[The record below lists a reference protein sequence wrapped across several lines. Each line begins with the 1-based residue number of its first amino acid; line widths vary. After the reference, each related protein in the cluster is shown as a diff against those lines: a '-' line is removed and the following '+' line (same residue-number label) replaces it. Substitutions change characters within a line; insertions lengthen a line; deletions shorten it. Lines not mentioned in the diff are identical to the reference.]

1 MKKMLVPLDGSPTS
15 ETALPVA
22 LRIAK
27 GGEYGVILLSVWEAL
42 EGPPGSDIVGEEDL
56 SQQGV
61 EYLRT
66 YLRGVSERSEAAG
79 LICAME
85 VRCGHPAVEILT
97 AISDLDV
104 AMVALSTHGRRARAG
119 RRGSVADK
127 VLRASTVPVLAV
139 GPRALGNAPPVHL
152 RRLLVPLD
160 GSAASESSVGVALDL
175 AGTLHAGICLLSV
188 VPRLFDHYGP
198 GLPKDYITDLDR
210 RRKDDATTYL
220 QRLQSKCPEFIT
232 ETHVLIG
239 LPQVE
244 LPAFL
249 ERSPHD
255 LVVMAS
261 RSRYRADLWTVGGV
275 ADLMIEG
282 PLPVVIVPPTAA

>member
-1 MKKMLVPLDGSPTS
+1 MKKMLVPLDGSQAS
-15 ETALPVA
+15 EAALSVA
-22 LRIAK
+22 LSIAR
-27 GGEYGVILLSVWEAL
+27 GGEYGVILLSVWETL
-42 EGPPGSDIVGEEDL
+42 EGPPGPDMAGQEDL
-56 SQQGV
+56 SRQGV
-61 EYLRT
+61 EFLRT
-66 YLRGVSERSEAAG
+66 YLRGVSDRAKDAG
-79 LICAME
+79 LTCE
-85 VRCGHPAVEILT
+85 TQVRSGHPAVEILT
-97 AISDLDV
+97 AIGDLDV
-104 AMVALSTHGRRARAG
+104 AMVALSTHGRRAKAG

-139 GPRALGNAPPVHL
+139 GPWALTNAPPVQF

-160 GSAASESSVGVALDL
+160 GSAASESSLGPALDL
-175 AGTLHAGICLLSV
+175 AGTLQAEIGLLSV

-198 GLPKDYITDLDR
+198 GLPKDYRPDIDR
-210 RRKDDATTYL
+210 RRTADATSYL
-220 QRLQSKCPEFIT
+220 QRLQSKYPEFIT
-232 ETHVLIG
+232 ETHVLTG

-244 LPAFL
+244 IPAFL
-249 ERSPHD
+249 DRSPHD

>member
-1 MKKMLVPLDGSPTS
+1 MKKMLVPLDGSQAS

-22 LRIAK
+22 LSIAK
-27 GGEYGVILLSVWEAL
+27 GGEYGVILLSVWETL
-42 EGPPGSDIVGEEDL
+42 EGPPGPDIAGEEDL
-56 SQQGV
+56 NQQGV

-66 YLRGVSERSEAAG
+66 YLRGLSDHSYEAG
-79 LICAME
+79 LRCAME

-97 AISDLDV
+97 AISDLGV
-104 AMVALSTHGRRARAG
+104 AMVALSTHGRRAKAG

-139 GPRALGNAPPVHL
+139 GPWALGNAPPVQF

-160 GSAASESSVGVALDL
+160 GSAASESSLGVALNL
-175 AGTLHAGICLLSV
+175 AGTLHAEIDLMSV
-188 VPRLFDHYGP
+188 APRLFDHYGP
-198 GLPKDYITDLDR
+198 GFPTDYFPDLDR

-220 QRLQSKCPEFIT
+220 QRLQSKYPELIT
-232 ETHVLIG
+232 ETHVLSG

-244 LPAFL
+244 IPAFL
-249 ERSPHD
+249 ERSAYD
-255 LVVMAS
+255 LVVMTS
-261 RSRYRADLWTVGGV
+261 RSRYRGDLWTVGGV

-282 PLPVVIVPPTAA
+282 PLPVVIVPPGGP

>member
-1 MKKMLVPLDGSPTS
+1 MRKMLVPLDGSPTS

-22 LRIAK
+22 LGIARS
-27 GGEYGVILLSVWEAL
+27 GEYRVILLSVWETW
-42 EGPPGSDIVGEEDL
+42 EGPPGPDMVGEEDL
-56 SQQGV
+56 NQQGV
-61 EYLRT
+61 GYLRT
-66 YLRGVSERSEAAG
+66 YLRGVSERSRDAG
-79 LICAME
+79 LTCAME

-104 AMVALSTHGRRARAG
+104 AMVALSTRGRRAKAG

-139 GPRALGNAPPVHL
+139 GPRALTNAAPL
-152 RRLLVPLD
+152 LIRRLLVPLD
-160 GSAASESSVGVALDL
+160 GSPASESSLDRALDL
-175 AGTLHAGICLLSV
+175 AGALQAEISLLSV

-198 GLPKDYITDLDR
+198 GLPKDYVPDLDR

-220 QRLQSKCPEFIT
+220 QRLQSKYPEFIT
-232 ETHVLIG
+232 ETQVLTG

-244 LPAFL
+244 IPAFL
-249 ERSPHD
+249 DRSPHD

>member
-1 MKKMLVPLDGSPTS
+1 MKKMLVPLDGSQAS

-22 LRIAK
+22 VSIAR
-27 GGEYGVILLSVWEAL
+27 GGDYRVILLSVWEAL
-42 EGPPGSDIVGEEDL
+42 EGPPSPDIAGEEEL
-56 SQQGV
+56 SWQGV
-61 EYLRT
+61 EYLRI
-66 YLRGVSERSEAAG
+66 YLRGVCERTDDAQPTCET
-79 LICAME
+79 E
-85 VRCGHPAVEILT
+85 VRSGHPAVEILT

-104 AMVALSTHGRRARAG
+104 AMVVLSTHGRRATAG
-119 RRGSVADK
+119 HRGSVADK

-139 GPRALGNAPPVHL
+139 GPWALGNAPPVQL

-160 GSAASESSVGVALDL
+160 GSVASESSLGVALDL
-175 AGTLHAGICLLSV
+175 AGTLHAEIDLMSV

-198 GLPKDYITDLDR
+198 GLPKDYSPDLDR
-210 RRKDDATTYL
+210 LRKDDATAYL
-220 QRLQSKCPEFIT
+220 ERLQSKHPEFIT
-232 ETHVLIG
+232 ETHVVVG

-244 LPAFL
+244 IPAFL
-249 ERSPHD
+249 ERSPYD

-282 PLPVVIVPPTAA
+282 PLPVVIVPPAAE